1 LLISVETPV
10 FKGKRLERCIE
21 SVLHQTSGDWHLS
34 LLWDG
39 GDARSREILEELERR
54 ELDSVTVHYGPNR
67 GIARARRFLSE
78 HSPGD
83 YILPLDDDDA
93 LPCHAIERFAAAASA
108 RPWASVIRARREII
122 DADGKI
128 LDERPWFPFEAR
140 HYQHGMVTDIHNH
153 SQPTLFSRPAY
164 ERTAGWEG
172 FEDFSYAG
180 EDCDLYLK
188 LEETGTIELVDEMLY
203 YYRVHDERASLVL
216 TDQAAF
222 EMWRRL
228 ADRTIER
235 IGLPLRRT
243 GEHPPF
249 DYERVERPAAGP
261 GDVDFVIAGEGPA
274 AEGLLAS
281 GVGEDAL
288 VRVDTESAGAL
299 AAGWEAT
306 RRRLVCFVEGALDLG
321 PQGEWKRLVEELERD
336 GLDLV
341 APRVL
346 TPDGAVACGAPR
358 FDRERRPVAATAPQS
373 AERRDAN
380 APWLHERLLLVRREV
395 LAAVGGLDGGFEA
408 PRSAAIDLCLRARQR
423 GFRCAFLGDLAFVG
437 PTPPARALPPADLE
451 RLHAKWEPAAELLGG
466 ADGGADLLG

>member
-1 LLISVETPV
+1 VLISVETPV
-10 FKGKRLERCIE
+10 FKGLRLQRCID
-21 SVLHQTSGDWHLS
+21 SVLHQTSKDWHLS

-39 GDARSREILEELERR
+39 GDARSREILEELEHRD
-54 ELDSVTVHYGPNR
+54 LPSVSVHYGPNR

-78 HSPGD
+78 HAPGD

-93 LPCHAIERFAAAASA
+93 LPCHAVERFAAAAAA
-108 RPWASVIRARREII
+108 RPWASVIRARREIV
-122 DADGKI
+122 DEEGAI
-128 LDERPWFPFEAR
+128 LAERPWFPFEAR

-153 SQPTLFSRPAY
+153 SQPTIFSRAAY

-188 LEETGTIELVDEMLY
+188 LEEVGTIELIDETLY

-249 DYERVERPAAGP
+249 DYERVERPPLSSA
-261 GDVDFVIAGEGPA
+261 DVDFVVAGEGGGA
-274 AEGLLAS
+274 AALGET
-281 GVGEDAL
+281 GVGADAVTL
-288 VRVDTESAGAL
+288 VGAESAAAL
-299 AAGWEAT
+299 AAGWKAPG
-306 RRRLVCFVEGALDLG
+306 RPLVCFVDASLELAPPAD
-321 PQGEWKRLVEELERD
+321 WKRLLEALEREQ
-336 GLDLV
+336 LDLA
-341 APRVL
+341 APRIV
-346 TPDGAVACGAPR
+346 TSEGAVTCGAPA
-358 FDRERRPVAATAPQS
+358 FDLERRPVMATAPGR
-373 AERRDAN
+373 AEASDLG

-395 LAAVGGLDGGFEA
+395 LAAVGGLDSGFEA

-423 GFRCAFLGDLAFVG
+423 GFRCGFLGEMAFVG
-437 PTPPARALPPADLE
+437 PAPTARAIPPSDLE
-451 RLHAKWEPAAELLGG
+451 RLHAKWAG
-466 ADGGADLLG
+466 APDLLGAKGGGQLLG